1 MIGNA
6 WFGIH
11 RSESSAGDFDVG
23 FRGVVCLIALL
34 LAVAW
39 EIWGRGLVATLLI
52 LATSTSAQNPGPSV
66 TGAIPAP
73 LPCVPP
79 TMTYRWIPTSGCST
93 GAVCAKD
100 RVVGNNASQTL
111 GGALPTY
118 SESRGPKG
126 TPDLT
131 FNRSTDYLT
140 FGKAIPSAVRAF
152 TIYAVIAM
160 TGAGRENAIFGGDT
174 GGIEYRINASNNPDL
189 LDQGIADVNSG
200 AQTLSANTWY
210 TEVVTFQIS
219 GAVNFYYASRGSL
232 IPAGSGSTSSNAFSG
247 ITDSLGGSRGGE
259 YFRGKIAEIGYLS
272 SVNTSGI
279 AAWSNCHYG
288 I

>member
-1 MIGNA
+1 
-6 WFGIH
+6 
-11 RSESSAGDFDVG
+11 
-23 FRGVVCLIALL
+23 
-34 LAVAW
+34 
-39 EIWGRGLVATLLI
+39 
-52 LATSTSAQNPGPSV
+52 
-66 TGAIPAP
+66 
-73 LPCVPP
+73 
-79 TMTYRWIPTSGCST
+79 MTYRWVASSGCST
-93 GAVCAKD
+93 STVCAKD
-100 RVVGNNASQTL
+100 RVDGNNASQTL
-111 GGALPTY
+111 SSALPTY
-118 SESRGPKG
+118 SESGGPKG

-131 FNRSTDYLT
+131 FNGSTDYLT
-140 FGKAIPSAVRAF
+140 FRTAIPSAVTGF

-160 TGAGRENAIFGGDT
+160 IGAGRENAIFGGDT

-189 LDQGIADVNSG
+189 LYQNIADVNSG
-200 AQTLSANTWY
+200 TQTLSANKWY
-210 TEVVTFQIS
+210 TEAVTFQIS

-247 ITDSLGGSRGGE
+247 ITDSLGGSQGGE